1 MEVGI
6 IGSGIIGLTSA
17 LALVD
22 AGYSVTIVARDLPGD
37 DSSQQWASPW
47 AGAGILPHPDY
58 KGHDLQTETFKFYW
72 ALAHRDPTSGVQQAL
87 DVTEYYD
94 DRDDDSTIWYKK
106 MAPKYRRL
114 PSKDL
119 PATAKIGF
127 KYQSMTVNPAVFL
140 PWIKAVLDR
149 KGVRFIR
156 AEVKS
161 IEEARPILGTKIIVN
176 ASGLGAF
183 HLANDK
189 NVVAVRG
196 QTMLVESDS
205 HEMVMFQGSHY
216 TYQIPRMYSGGVIVG
231 GVSQPG
237 NMDQNVDP
245 AVRSDILRRMKLV
258 SNDLYQDVDLKK
270 HVMKDL
276 VGFRPSRE
284 GGYRLERE
292 EDMIHAYGF
301 NTLGYTYSY
310 GVALKVRDLI
320 RSTTEEEAVRSKL

>member
-17 LALVD
+17 LALVE
-22 AGYSVTIVARDLPGD
+22 AGYSVTIVARLVLAYFPT
-37 DSSQQWASPW
+37 
-47 AGAGILPHPDY
+47 PDY
-58 KGHDLQTETFKFYW
+58 KGHDLQTESFKFYW
-72 ALAHRDPTSGVQQAL
+72 ALAHRDPTSGVQVV

-94 DRDDDSTIWYKK
+94 DRDDDSTIWYKR

-119 PATAKIGF
+119 PANAKIGF

-140 PWIKAVLDR
+140 PWIKAVLDK

-156 AEVKS
+156 AEVKT
-161 IEEARPILGTKIIVN
+161 IEEARSILQIKRIVN

-183 HLANDK
+183 HLANDNK
-189 NVVAVRG
+189 VVAVRG

-237 NMDQNVDP
+237 NMDQKVDP
-245 AVRSDILRRMKLV
+245 EVRSDILRRMKLV
-258 SNDLYQDVDLKK
+258 MNDQYQGVDLDK

-292 EDMIHAYGF
+292 DDVIHAYGF

-310 GVALKVRDLI
+310 GVALKVRDLVTSATI
-320 RSTTEEEAVRSKL
+320 EEAAVRSKL

>member
-1 MEVGI
+1 M
-6 IGSGIIGLTSA
+6 
-17 LALVD
+17 
-22 AGYSVTIVARDLPGD
+22 
-37 DSSQQWASPW
+37 
-47 AGAGILPHPDY
+47 
-58 KGHDLQTETFKFYW
+58 
-72 ALAHRDPTSGVQQAL
+72 
-87 DVTEYYD
+87 TEYYD
-94 DRDDDSTIWYKK
+94 DRDDDSTIWYKT

-156 AEVKS
+156 AEVTS
-161 IEEARPILGTKIIVN
+161 IEEARSMLGTKIIVN

-258 SNDLYQDVDLKK
+258 SNDLYQDVDLNN

-284 GGYRLERE
+284 GGYRLEQE
-292 EDMIHAYGF
+292 EDVIHAYGF

-320 RSTTEEEAVRSKL
+320 RSATEEEAVRSKL

>member
-1 MEVGI
+1 MV
-6 IGSGIIGLTSA
+6 
-17 LALVD
+17 
-22 AGYSVTIVARDLPGD
+22 
-37 DSSQQWASPW
+37 
-47 AGAGILPHPDY
+47 
-58 KGHDLQTETFKFYW
+58 
-72 ALAHRDPTSGVQQAL
+72 

-94 DRDDDSTIWYKK
+94 DRDDDSTIWYKR

-119 PATAKIGF
+119 PANAKMGF

-140 PWIKAVLDR
+140 PWIKAVLDK

-156 AEVKS
+156 AEVKT
-161 IEEARPILGTKIIVN
+161 IEEARSILQIKRIVN

-183 HLANDK
+183 HLANDNK
-189 NVVAVRG
+189 VVAVRG

-237 NMDQNVDP
+237 NMEQKVDP
-245 AVRSDILRRMKLV
+245 EVRSDILRRMKLV
-258 SNDLYQDVDLKK
+258 MNDQYQGVDLDK

-292 EDMIHAYGF
+292 DDVIHAYGF

-310 GVALKVRDLI
+310 GVALKVRDLVTSATI
-320 RSTTEEEAVRSKL
+320 EEAAVRSKL

>member
-1 MEVGI
+1 V
-6 IGSGIIGLTSA
+6 
-17 LALVD
+17 V
-22 AGYSVTIVARDLPGD
+22 
-37 DSSQQWASPW
+37 
-47 AGAGILPHPDY
+47 
-58 KGHDLQTETFKFYW
+58 
-72 ALAHRDPTSGVQQAL
+72 

-94 DRDDDSTIWYKK
+94 DRDDDSTIWYKR

-114 PSKDL
+114 SSKDL
-119 PATAKIGF
+119 PANAKIGF

-140 PWIKAVLDR
+140 PWIKAVLDKKR
-149 KGVRFIR
+149 VRFIR

-161 IEEARPILGTKIIVN
+161 LAEARSILQTKVIVN

-183 HLANDK
+183 DLANDDK
-189 NVVAVRG
+189 VVAVRG

-237 NMDQNVDP
+237 NMDQEVDP
-245 AVRSDILRRMKLV
+245 EVRSDILRRMNLIL
-258 SNDLYQDVDLKK
+258 NDQYQDVDLDK

-292 EDMIHAYGF
+292 DDVIHAYGF

-310 GVALKVRDLI
+310 GVALKVRDLV
-320 RSTTEEEAVRSKL
+320 RSSTDEKGVVRSKL

>member
-17 LALVD
+17 LALVE
-22 AGYSVTIVARDLPGD
+22 AGYSVTIIARDLPGD

-58 KGHDLQTETFKFYW
+58 KGHDLQTESFKFYW
-72 ALAHRDPTSGVQQAL
+72 ALAHRDPTSGVQIV

-94 DRDDDSTIWYKK
+94 DRDDDSSIWYRQ

-114 PSKDL
+114 LSKDL
-119 PATAKIGF
+119 PANAKIGF

-140 PWIKAVLDR
+140 PWIQAMLDK

-156 AEVKS
+156 AEVQS
-161 IEEARPILGTKIIVN
+161 VEEARSILRTKMIVN

-183 HLANDK
+183 HLVDDNK
-189 NVVAVRG
+189 VVAVRG

-237 NMDQNVDP
+237 NMDQTVDP
-245 AVRSDILRRMKLV
+245 EVRSDILRRMKLV
-258 SNDLYQDVDLKK
+258 SNDLYQDVNLNK

-292 EDMIHAYGF
+292 NDVIHAYGF

-310 GVALKVRDLI
+310 GVALKIRDLI
-320 RSTTEEEAVRSKL
+320 MSAIDKEEAVRSKL

>member
-17 LALVD
+17 LALVE

-58 KGHDLQTETFKFYW
+58 KGHDLQTESFKFYW
-72 ALAHRDPTSGVQQAL
+72 ALAHRDPTSGVQVV

-94 DRDDDSTIWYKK
+94 DRDDDSTIWYKR

-119 PATAKIGF
+119 PANAKIGF

-140 PWIKAVLDR
+140 PWIKAVLDK

-156 AEVKS
+156 TEVKT
-161 IEEARPILGTKIIVN
+161 IEEARSILQIKRIVN

-183 HLANDK
+183 HLVNDNK
-189 NVVAVRG
+189 VVAVRG

-205 HEMVMFQGSHY
+205 QEMVMFQGSHY

-237 NMDQNVDP
+237 NMDQKVDP
-245 AVRSDILRRMKLV
+245 EVRSDILRRMKLII
-258 SNDLYQDVDLKK
+258 NDQYQGVDLDK

-284 GGYRLERE
+284 GGYRLERK
-292 EDMIHAYGF
+292 DDVIHAYGF

-310 GVALKVRDLI
+310 GVALKVRDLVTSATI
-320 RSTTEEEAVRSKL
+320 EEAAVRSKL

>member
-6 IGSGIIGLTSA
+6 IGCGIIGLTSA
-17 LALVD
+17 LALVE

-58 KGHDLQTETFKFYW
+58 KGHDLQTESFKFYW
-72 ALAHRDPTSGVQQAL
+72 ALAHRDPTSGVQVV

-94 DRDDDSTIWYKK
+94 DREDDSTIWYRR

-119 PATAKIGF
+119 PANAKMGF
-127 KYQSMTVNPAVFL
+127 KYQSMTVNPPVFL
-140 PWIKAVLDR
+140 PWIKAVLD
-149 KGVRFIR
+149 KKAVRFIR

-161 IEEARPILGTKIIVN
+161 VEEARSILQIKRIVN

-183 HLANDK
+183 HLAND
-189 NVVAVRG
+189 NEVVAVRG

-237 NMDQNVDP
+237 NMDQKVDP
-245 AVRSDILRRMKLV
+245 EVRSDILRRMKLV
-258 SNDLYQDVDLKK
+258 MNDQYQDVDLDK

-284 GGYRLERE
+284 GGYRLEQ
-292 EDMIHAYGF
+292 EDDVIHAYGF

-310 GVALKVRDLI
+310 GVALKVRDLVTSATI
-320 RSTTEEEAVRSKL
+320 EEAAVRSKL

>member
-58 KGHDLQTETFKFYW
+58 KGHDLQTESFKFYW
-72 ALAHRDPTSGVQQAL
+72 ALAHRDPTSGVQVV

-94 DRDDDSTIWYKK
+94 DRDDDSTIWYKR

-114 PSKDL
+114 PSEDL
-119 PATAKIGF
+119 PPNAKIGF
-127 KYQSMTVNPAVFL
+127 KYQSIAVNPAVFL
-140 PWIKAVLDR
+140 PWIKAVLDK

-161 IEEARPILGTKIIVN
+161 IEEARSILGTKIIVN

-183 HLANDK
+183 HLASDEK
-189 NVVAVRG
+189 VVAVRG
-196 QTMLVESDS
+196 QTMLIESDS

-216 TYQIPRMYSGGVIVG
+216 TYQIPRMYSDGVIVG

-237 NMDQNVDP
+237 NMDQKVDP
-245 AVRSDILRRMKLV
+245 EVRSDILRRMKLV
-258 SNDLYQDVDLKK
+258 ANDLYQDVDLKR

-292 EDMIHAYGF
+292 DDVIHAYGF

-320 RSTTEEEAVRSKL
+320 RSATEEEAVWSKL